1 MTDTT
6 GATRFVGER
15 VQRRE
20 DPRML
25 TGRGRYVA
33 NVSVPGM
40 LHAAFLRSELARGR
54 IVSINADAARAL
66 PGVEAVFTAA
76 ELNPMAGPM
85 WATMYGPDAPSPP
98 ARPLADG
105 DVRFA
110 GDAVAIVVAQSR
122 AIAKDG
128 CDLIELDV
136 EPLDAIVALEDARDD
151 VAVVHPE
158 LGTNIAAAVD
168 ALDEEAWTA
177 ARARA
182 AHVVTRT
189 FRQARGCNAPLEGRA
204 VLASWDPWTPLLT
217 VWASTQNAH
226 EVRAMCGR
234 LVGIPEHQVRVI
246 MGDVGGGF
254 GQKIYVSPDEAGVI
268 LASYR
273 LGQPVKWVEDRSENL
288 LAAGHAR
295 NDVAT
300 ASVALDADGQ
310 ILALHVEHLEDVGAF
325 PVGSTSSSVSS
336 VRRLVAGPYKVP
348 EVFYT
353 GRSLY
358 TNTCGRVAYRG
369 PWLMETTIREQLL
382 DHAAREIG
390 MDPIELRRRNVIR
403 REDQP
408 YTSSSG
414 VVFDSISPDETIEQA
429 ASLIGW
435 GEARAEQERLRAE
448 GRHVGIGMAVF
459 VEPTGIGAGA
469 LGTDQATIRIEPT
482 GVVNVYMGTGSTGN
496 SLETTIPQLVA
507 DHLGCALDDVAFH
520 QGDTDSA
527 PWGHGSGGSRAAVVS
542 GGAARAAAI
551 QLRERVARI
560 AAELLEA
567 APDDLD
573 VAGGVVSVRGVPSR
587 AVSIRDVA
595 HVVHQRPET
604 LPEPIDRALEVAV
617 RYRPTDVYT
626 WSNACHA
633 CLCEVDVETGL
644 VSLRRYVVSEDCG
657 VMINPMIVEGQI
669 AGGVA
674 QGIGG
679 ALYEHFVYDPDGN
692 PLTATFADYGL
703 PSAVEVPPIE
713 YGHIET
719 PSRLPGG
726 FKGMGEGGAIGS
738 PSAVANAVADA
749 LAPLTDGVTSFPLSP
764 GAIVT
769 LLQGSARSGVR

>member
-1 MTDTT
+1 
-6 GATRFVGER
+6 
-15 VQRRE
+15 
-20 DPRML
+20 ML
-25 TGRGRYVA
+25 TGHGRYVA
-33 NVSVPGM
+33 NVSVPGL
-40 LHAAFLRSELARGR
+40 LHAAFLRSEVARGR
-54 IVSINADAARAL
+54 IVSVDTEAAQAL
-66 PGVEAVFTAA
+66 PGVHAVFTARD
-76 ELNPMAGPM
+76 LNPMAGPM
-85 WATMYGPDAPSPP
+85 WATMYGPDAPGPP

-110 GDAVAIVVAQSR
+110 GDSVAIVVADTR
-122 AIAKDG
+122 AVARDA

-136 EPLDAIVALEDARDD
+136 EPLEAVVSLDDARTDR
-151 VAVVHPE
+151 AVVHPE
-158 LGTNIAAAVD
+158 LRTNVAAAVD
-168 ALDEEAWTA
+168 ALDDDAWTA

-189 FRQARGCNAPLEGRA
+189 FRQARGCNAPMEGRA
-204 VLASWDPWTPLLT
+204 VLAHWDPWAPLLT
-217 VWASTQNAH
+217 VWASTQNSH
-226 EVRAMCGR
+226 EVRAMCAR
-234 LVGIPEHQVRVI
+234 LVGIPEHHVRVI

-254 GQKIYVSPDEAGVI
+254 GQKIYVSPDEACVI
-268 LASYR
+268 LAAYR
-273 LGQPVKWVEDRSENL
+273 LEQPVKWVEDRTENL

-300 ASVALDADGQ
+300 ASLALDGDGH
-310 ILALHVEHLEDVGAF
+310 IVALHVEHLEDVGAF

-336 VRRLVAGPYKVP
+336 VRRLVAGPYRIP

-403 REDQP
+403 RQDQP
-408 YTSSSG
+408 YTSASG
-414 VVFDSISPDETIEQA
+414 VVFDAISPHETIEQA
-429 ASLIGW
+429 AALLGW
-435 GEARAEQERLRAE
+435 DAARAEQERLRAA

-469 LGTDQATIRIEPT
+469 LGTDQATIRIEPS

-507 DHLGCALDDVAFH
+507 EHLGCALDDVAFH

-551 QLRERVARI
+551 QLRERLVRV

-567 APDDLD
+567 APEDLD
-573 VAGGVVSVRGVPSR
+573 VAGGVVSVRGVPAR
-587 AVSIRDVA
+587 TVSIGDVA
-595 HVVHQRPET
+595 KVVHHRPET
-604 LPEPIDRALEVAV
+604 LPESIDRALEVAV
-617 RYRPTDVYT
+617 RYRPADVYT

-633 CLCEVDVETGL
+633 CLCEVDVETGT
-644 VSLRRYVVSEDCG
+644 VSLKRYVVSEDCG

-679 ALYEHFVYDPDGN
+679 ALYEHFVYDGNGN

-749 LAPLTDGVTSFPLSP
+749 LAPITAGVVSFPLSP
-764 GAIVT
+764 GEIVA
-769 LLQGSARSGVR
+769 LVQRSSTGVR

>member
-1 MTDTT
+1 MTDIT

-15 VQRRE
+15 VHRRE

-25 TGRGRYVA
+25 TGHGRYVA

-40 LHAAFLRSELARGR
+40 LHAAFLRSEVARGR
-54 IVSINADAARAL
+54 IVSIDTAAAL
-66 PGVEAVFTAA
+66 ARPGVHAVFTAA
-76 ELNPMAGPM
+76 DLNPMAGPM

-110 GDAVAIVVAQSR
+110 GDAVAIVVADTP
-122 AIAKDG
+122 AIARDA

-136 EPLDAIVALEDARDD
+136 EPLEAVVSLDDALADR
-151 VAVVHPE
+151 AVVHPE

-168 ALDEEAWTA
+168 ALDDAAWTA
-177 ARARA
+177 AQARA
-182 AHVVTRT
+182 ARVVTRT
-189 FRQARGCNAPLEGRA
+189 FRQARACNAPMEGRA
-204 VLASWDPWTPLLT
+204 VLAQWDPWAPLLT
-217 VWASTQNAH
+217 VWASTQNSH
-226 EVRAMCGR
+226 EVRAMCAR
-234 LVGIPEHQVRVI
+234 LVGIPEHHVRVI

-254 GQKIYVSPDEAGVI
+254 GQKIYVSPDEACVI
-268 LASYR
+268 LAAYR
-273 LGQPVKWVEDRSENL
+273 LQQPVRWVEDRTENL

-300 ASVALDADGQ
+300 ASVALDGDGR
-310 ILALHVEHLEDVGAF
+310 IIALHVEHLEDVGAF

-336 VRRLVAGPYKVP
+336 VRRLVAGPYKMP

-353 GRSLY
+353 GRSLF

-403 REDQP
+403 RQDQP
-408 YTSSSG
+408 YTSASG
-414 VVFDSISPDETIEQA
+414 VVFDAISPDDTIEQA
-429 ASLIGW
+429 AALLGW
-435 GEARAEQERLRAE
+435 NAARAEQERLRGE

-469 LGTDQATIRIEPT
+469 LGTDQATIRIEPS

-507 DHLGCALDDVAFH
+507 EHLGCALDDVAFH

-542 GGAARAAAI
+542 GGAAMAAAI
-551 QLRERVARI
+551 QLRQRLVRV

-567 APDDLD
+567 APEDLD
-573 VAGGVVSVRGVPSR
+573 VAGGVVSVRGVPARS
-587 AVSIRDVA
+587 VSIRDVA
-595 HVVHQRPET
+595 RVVHHRPEA
-604 LPEPIDRALEVAV
+604 LPESIDRALEVAA
-617 RYRPTDVYT
+617 RYRPADVYT

-633 CLCEVDVETGL
+633 CLCEVDVETGM
-644 VSLRRYVVSEDCG
+644 VWLRRYVVSEDCG

-679 ALYEHFVYDPDGN
+679 ALYEHFVYDADGN

-703 PSAVEVPPIE
+703 PSAVEVPTIE

-726 FKGMGEGGAIGS
+726 FKGMGEGGAIAS

-749 LAPLTDGVTSFPLSP
+749 LAPITDGVTTFPLSP
-764 GAIVT
+764 AEIVA
-769 LLQGSARSGVR
+769 LVQRSSTGVR

>member
-1 MTDTT
+1 
-6 GATRFVGER
+6 
-15 VQRRE
+15 
-20 DPRML
+20 ML

-33 NVSVPGM
+33 NVSVPG
-40 LHAAFLRSELARGR
+40 LLQAAFLRSELARGR
-54 IVSINADAARAL
+54 IVSINTDAARAL
-66 PGVEAVFTAA
+66 PGVEGVFTAA
-76 ELNPMAGPM
+76 DLNPMAGPM
-85 WATMYGPDAPSPP
+85 WATMYGPDAPGPP

-122 AIAKDG
+122 AIAKDA

-136 EPLDAIVALEDARDD
+136 EPLDAVVALEEARAG

-168 ALDEEAWTA
+168 ALDEEAWA
-177 ARARA
+177 AAQARA

-189 FRQARGCNAPLEGRA
+189 FRQARGCNAPMEGRA
-204 VLASWDPWTPLLT
+204 VLASWDAWTPLLT

-226 EVRAMCGR
+226 EVRAMCAR

-254 GQKIYVSPDEAGVI
+254 GQKIYVSPDEAAVI

-300 ASVALDADGQ
+300 ASLALDAEGR
-310 ILALHVEHLEDVGAF
+310 ILAMHVDHLEDVGAF

-336 VRRLVAGPYKVP
+336 VRRLLAGPYKVP

-403 REDQP
+403 RHDQP

-414 VVFDSISPDETIEQA
+414 VVFDFISPDETTEQA
-429 ASLIGW
+429 AGLIGW
-435 GEARAEQERLRAE
+435 DEARAEQERLRAE

-507 DHLGCALDDVAFH
+507 EHLGCALEDVAFH

-551 QLRERVARI
+551 QLRERVARV
-560 AAELLEA
+560 AAE
-567 APDDLD
+567 
-573 VAGGVVSVRGVPSR
+573 
-587 AVSIRDVA
+587 
-595 HVVHQRPET
+595 
-604 LPEPIDRALEVAV
+604 
-617 RYRPTDVYT
+617 
-626 WSNACHA
+626 
-633 CLCEVDVETGL
+633 
-644 VSLRRYVVSEDCG
+644 
-657 VMINPMIVEGQI
+657 
-669 AGGVA
+669 
-674 QGIGG
+674 
-679 ALYEHFVYDPDGN
+679 
-692 PLTATFADYGL
+692 
-703 PSAVEVPPIE
+703 
-713 YGHIET
+713 
-719 PSRLPGG
+719 
-726 FKGMGEGGAIGS
+726 
-738 PSAVANAVADA
+738 
-749 LAPLTDGVTSFPLSP
+749 
-764 GAIVT
+764 
-769 LLQGSARSGVR
+769 